1 MTRSRSRMG
10 RFTDNIRRNVLSY
23 KYIRHN
29 IFMTALVVVIAL
41 CIFAIISFGEKADPL
56 ADELYVNESLTVD
69 KSEPVLIDDS
79 SVKLAMESAAPADSF
94 MSASETER
102 VAKSAYSSIT
112 APAKDEEKKE
122 ESTEVMDGVT
132 ASVIYDGVDVLA
144 EASPKADVIAS
155 VYCGE
160 MFDVVSKVESYVGV
174 VLYDG
179 SIGYINADY
188 VSVED

>member
-1 MTRSRSRMG
+1 MTRSRSKMG

-69 KSEPVLIDDS
+69 KSEPVLIEDS

-94 MSASETER
+94 MSANETER
-102 VAKSAYSSIT
+102 VAKSAYSNIT
-112 APAKDEEKKE
+112 APEKKE
-122 ESTEVMDGVT
+122 ESTEVLDGVT
-132 ASVIYDGVDVLA
+132 ASVIYDGVDVLS
-144 EASPKADVIAS
+144 EASSKADVVAS
-155 VYCGE
+155 VYSGE
-160 MFDVVSKVESYVGV
+160 MFDVVSKGESYVGV

-179 SIGYINADY
+179 SIGYINAEY